1 MSRGAAQVIRHWWN
15 RLNPEASNQR
25 MAFAFA
31 LLAGGAVMA
40 VLGVIVVAFGDLVL
54 PRPSWIRELGFVAAA
69 GGLPVFLAGLA
80 AALPSRWWERTLIAS
95 GLIACGGAL
104 ALFVLLYPHEWHLT
118 VQTPNGYAIGSYVIG
133 MSFMAAGTAGCL
145 GTYLVEKAQAATA
158 SEDESEQ
165 RQWSDEE
172 IMGDIRWAEKQGWGW
187 GGVRSSMVDEEL
199 RIQEEVEAIQ
209 FLGQGPDVI
218 QTTEAGE
225 MDVTNARALANMRGI
240 QPRNT
245 DDDTLDSQVGNL
257 KQLRQKK
264 RAKEE
269 QKRKSWTWKL
279 THPFQWLGGS

>member
-31 LLAGGAVMA
+31 VLAGGAVMA

-80 AALPSRWWERTLIAS
+80 VALPSRWWERTLIAS

-104 ALFVLLYPHEWHLT
+104 ALFVLLYPHQWHLT
-118 VQTPNGYAIGSYVIG
+118 VQTPNGYAIGSYVLG

-145 GTYLVEKAQAATA
+145 GTYLVEKAEAATA
-158 SEDESEQ
+158 AESKREQ
-165 RQWSDEE
+165 REYTDEE
-172 IMGDIRWAEKQGWGW
+172 IMSDIRWAEKQGWGW
-187 GGVRSSMVDEEL
+187 GGVRSGMVDEEL
-199 RIQEEVEAIQ
+199 HIQEEVEAIQ
-209 FLGQGPDVI
+209 FLGKGPDVI

-225 MDVTNARALANMRGI
+225 MDVTNARALANMRGV
-240 QPRNT
+240 QPKDT

-264 RAKEE
+264 RAEE
-269 QKRKSWTWKL
+269 QQKRESWTWKL